1 MMKKK
6 NVLVMVMMGL
16 AILFCG
22 TSCSEDENTDG
33 PDNGSV
39 LTEEEIDAA
48 IATYVD
54 DIVIPTY
61 KDMLDKVTIFK
72 TKVDA
77 FVASGSQEDL
87 NIACQAWRTAREPWE
102 YSEAHLGGPADVL
115 NLDPSMDSWPLDK
128 EGINGI
134 IKSGDFS
141 KLEGYEDKSME
152 LRGFHTAEYML
163 FFDGQPRDLT
173 KSQDELDLSN
183 TNLKKYLQI
192 VVEDIF
198 KDTETLYNAWAKGLE
213 GNDDYPTS
221 YGEAL
226 KKHDSTYGKTSAEVV
241 LSVIL
246 AEEGGM
252 AAIANEVGEIK
263 IGDPIT
269 NYKEDPEKGLLSVE
283 SWYSWNS
290 ITDYSNNIKGVRNC
304 YLGSLDG
311 KTVNASSLSALV
323 KKVDASLDTKV
334 QEKINAA
341 IAAIE
346 NIPAPFRNH
355 LDVTKYPQ
363 VTAAQDACAEVVDVL
378 KEVRT
383 KLGAN

>member
-6 NVLVMVMMGL
+6 NVLVMAMMGL
-16 AILFCG
+16 AVLFCG

-33 PDNGSV
+33 PNNGSE
-39 LTEEEIDAA
+39 LTEEEMDAA

-54 DIVIPTY
+54 GIVLPTY
-61 KDMLDKVTIFK
+61 KNMLDKVTIFK
-72 TKVDA
+72 NKVDA
-77 FVASGSQEDL
+77 FVASGNQNDL
-87 NIACQAWRTAREPWE
+87 NVACQAWRDAREPWE
-102 YSEAHLGGPADVL
+102 FSEAHLGGPATNL

-128 EGINGI
+128 EGINTI

-141 KLEGYEDKSME
+141 ELEGYDDDNME

-163 FFDGQPRDLT
+163 FFDGQPRDLS
-173 KSQDELDLSN
+173 KIQDEIDLTN

-192 VVEDIF
+192 VVNDIL

-213 GNDDYPTS
+213 DDDTYSTP

-226 KKHDSTYGKTSAEVV
+226 KKHDGTNGMTSAETV
-241 LSVIL
+241 LATIL
-246 AEEGGM
+246 SEEGGM
-252 AAIANEVGEIK
+252 ANIANEVGEAK

-290 ITDYSNNIKGVRNC
+290 ITDYSNNIKGVKNC

-311 KTVNASSLSALV
+311 KVNASSLSALV
-323 KKVDASLDTKV
+323 KKLDTSLDTKV

-363 VTAAQDACAEVVDVL
+363 VTVAQDACAEVVEVL

>member
-1 MMKKK
+1 MKKK

-16 AILFCG
+16 AVLFCG
-22 TSCSEDENTDG
+22 ISCSEDDNTDG
-33 PDNGSV
+33 PDNGNI
-39 LTEEEIDAA
+39 LTEEEMDAA

-54 DIVIPTY
+54 GIVLPTY
-61 KDMLDKVTIFK
+61 KNMLDKVTIFK
-72 TKVDA
+72 NKVDA
-77 FVASGSQEDL
+77 FVASGRQEDL
-87 NIACQAWRTAREPWE
+87 NVACQAWRDAREPWE
-102 YSEAHLGGPADVL
+102 FSEAHLGGPATNL

-141 KLEGYEDKSME
+141 ELEGYDDDNME

-173 KSQDELDLSN
+173 KSQDEIDLTN

-192 VVEDIF
+192 VVNDIL

-213 GNDDYPTS
+213 GDDTYSSP

-226 KKHDSTYGKTSAEVV
+226 KKHDGTNGMTSAETV
-241 LSVIL
+241 LATIL
-246 AEEGGM
+246 SEEGGM
-252 AAIANEVGEIK
+252 ANIANEVGEAK

-290 ITDYSNNIKGVRNC
+290 ITDYSNNIKGVKNC

-311 KTVNASSLSALV
+311 KINASSLSALV

-341 IAAIE
+341 IASIE

-363 VTAAQDACAEVVDVL
+363 VTAAQDACAEVVEVL
-378 KEVRT
+378 KDVRT